1 MAARSDAVLDVTW
14 IRQGL
19 HSYPEILRDEIQRE
33 IDRAESPPQTP
44 LDLTLPPEDYSAV
57 ILGFGLCSGA
67 VCGLR
72 TRRLPLVIPRSHDCI
87 GILLGSRERYMK
99 EFAAAPGTYWLSP
112 GWIEQSTFPCGEQC
126 RLIRERLAARY
137 GEENAEYLM
146 EVKVESLQ
154 PYTRTALIRWPE
166 LDRPRYQARL
176 SEIAR
181 DFGWQP
187 ACIDGNAEL
196 LQRILEGEWNDDD
209 AVICPPGRTVEM
221 SEDDRIMRTVSF
233 GDCTGESRD

>member
-1 MAARSDAVLDVTW
+1 LAARSDAVLDVTW

-112 GWIEQSTFPCGEQC
+112 GWIEQST
-126 RLIRERLAARY
+126 L
-137 GEENAEYLM
+137 
-146 EVKVESLQ
+146 SLR

-209 AVICPPGRTVEM
+209 AVICPPGQTVEM
-221 SEDDRIMRTVSF
+221 SEDERIMRTVSF
-233 GDCTGESRD
+233 GDCTEESRD